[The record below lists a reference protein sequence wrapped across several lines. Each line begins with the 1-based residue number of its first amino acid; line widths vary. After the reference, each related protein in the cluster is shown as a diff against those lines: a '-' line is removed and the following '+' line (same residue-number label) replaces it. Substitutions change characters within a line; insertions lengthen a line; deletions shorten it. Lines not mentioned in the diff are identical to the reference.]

1 MDILFKNDDFV
12 FSYRVGGILIRN
24 GKILLQ
30 RPKDDDYSII
40 GGHVAA
46 METSIETLKREFEE
60 ELHTKI
66 EVDNLL
72 AIGEIYF
79 PWGKRPCHQICLYYN
94 VHLVNYDIPLD
105 GVFHGYDGLDDK
117 RIDLDFCWVPL
128 EDLKN
133 DVKVYPQVKAHATN
147 TNSSS
152 IPRAIGRKTANAER
166 IRALRSPFSKQPSLC
181 ISSERVSAFL
191 GSYFLSFRSLS
202 ISMTYCSSFLPFR
215 SKRYLPFS
223 SIFLS
228 RKWQATKWPGS
239 TSTYGGGTR
248 LHFSQAI

>member
-1 MDILFKNDDFV
+1 MDILFKNDHFV

-24 GKILLQ
+24 RKILLQ
-30 RPKDDDYSII
+30 RPKNDDYSII

-94 VHLVNYDIPLD
+94 VHLVNDDIPLD

-133 DVKVYPQVKAHATN
+133 DVKVYPQELVPYILEQKKEIVH
-147 TNSSS
+147 
-152 IPRAIGRKTANAER
+152 
-166 IRALRSPFSKQPSLC
+166 FVSKQ
-181 ISSERVSAFL
+181 I
-191 GSYFLSFRSLS
+191 
-202 ISMTYCSSFLPFR
+202 
-215 SKRYLPFS
+215 
-223 SIFLS
+223 
-228 RKWQATKWPGS
+228 
-239 TSTYGGGTR
+239 
-248 LHFSQAI
+248 